1 MHVPEKN
8 SDLLI
13 LFLVSDEL
21 KNNFINLR
29 RWPDMSD
36 CRNLKIKPLCHTL
49 TKGFEISRKNAQIN
63 LKVIDMV

>member
-1 MHVPEKN
+1 MPEKN
-8 SDLLI
+8 FDLLI

-29 RWPDMSD
+29 RWPDISD
-36 CRNLKIKPLCHTL
+36 CLNLKIKSLCHTL
-49 TKGFEISRKNAQIN
+49 TKAFEISRNTAQIN